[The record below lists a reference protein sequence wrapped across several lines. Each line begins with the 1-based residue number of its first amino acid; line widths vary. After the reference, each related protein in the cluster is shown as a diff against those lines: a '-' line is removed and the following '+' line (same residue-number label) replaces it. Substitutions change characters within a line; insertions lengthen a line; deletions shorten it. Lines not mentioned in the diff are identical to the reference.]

1 MRYVND
7 NAIYSELF
15 GEYYDIFIEI
25 LWFVQDISTIS
36 WDIVKEIEIYE
47 WYNVIFEWYND
58 V

>member
-7 NAIYSELF
+7 NEKYSEMF

-36 WDIVKEIEIYE
+36 GDIVKEIEIYV
-47 WYNVIFEWYND
+47 WMI
-58 V
+58 